1 MTRSSCAAA
10 SRCSRANVKTQPY
23 PGFPTDMQPQIAVV
37 LSLAQGTS
45 LVTEGVYGA
54 SRFKYLDELRRM
66 GAHIQVDGRVAVIE
80 GVEQLEGAPV
90 HACDLRAGAALVI
103 AGLAARGHHR
113 ARAEIQF
120 IERGYEDLVGKLRA
134 VGADIQHGGRARRSG
149 RERGTDQLK
158 HSEEIPASAAYGG
171 RWFCL
176 WRRAFLKGQQR
187 DYSTYSGQ
195 RLRGQLPLVIDAEG
209 TRILVDA
216 GISARRIKTSA
227 RAARHWLSRRST
239 AILIT
244 HEHSGPHL
252 RPADARQAP
261 PDSASTPPP
270 PPRASSPGASRGS
283 GRLLREVQRLTPF
296 TVGAARITPFETSH
310 DAAGSIDYRI
320 DAAGGSVGI
329 LTDTGLITDEAADVL
344 AGAALLSAREQP
356 RRGMSALRALPLFA
370 QAADSRPAGAPVE
383 RCRGGLRR
391 AAWRR
396 LGTRE
401 IVLAHLSRENN
412 TPAMALERVGRA
424 LSGTGVR
431 LSAAP
436 RRELGGPYIV
446 EVSNAKGQHPLC
458 GETEGEVLPRCSGG
472 IQ

>member
-1 MTRSSCAAA
+1 MITVHTLA
-10 SRCSRANVKTQPY
+10 SGS
-23 PGFPTDMQPQIAVV
+23 
-37 LSLAQGTS
+37 
-45 LVTEGVYGA
+45 EGN
-54 SRFKYLDELRRM
+54 
-66 GAHIQVDGRVAVIE
+66 
-80 GVEQLEGAPV
+80 
-90 HACDLRAGAALVI
+90 C
-103 AGLAARGHHR
+103 
-113 ARAEIQF
+113 
-120 IERGYEDLVGKLRA
+120 
-134 VGADIQHGGRARRSG
+134 
-149 RERGTDQLK
+149 
-158 HSEEIPASAAYGG
+158 
-171 RWFCL
+171 
-176 WRRAFLKGQQR
+176 
-187 DYSTYSGQ
+187 
-195 RLRGQLPLVIDAEG
+195 LVIDAEG

-216 GISARRIKTSA
+216 GISTRCIKTTLEQLGIA
-227 RAARHWLSRRST
+227 LAQVD

-244 HEHSGPHL
+244 HEHSDHISGLPTLVTHHRSPITACQLAWRIAGIGPM
-252 RPADARQAP
+252 
-261 PDSASTPPP
+261 
-270 PPRASSPGASRGS
+270 
-283 GRLLREVQRLTPF
+283 LREVQRLTPF

-344 AGAALLSAREQP
+344 AGAALLMLESNHDEEC
-356 RRGMSALRALPLFA
+356 LRSGPDPYSLKQRILGPLGHLSNDAAAAFA
-370 QAADSRPAGAPVE
+370 AQMA
-383 RCRGGLRR
+383 
-391 AAWRR
+391 R

-458 GETEGEVLPRCSGG
+458 GETEREVLPRCGGG